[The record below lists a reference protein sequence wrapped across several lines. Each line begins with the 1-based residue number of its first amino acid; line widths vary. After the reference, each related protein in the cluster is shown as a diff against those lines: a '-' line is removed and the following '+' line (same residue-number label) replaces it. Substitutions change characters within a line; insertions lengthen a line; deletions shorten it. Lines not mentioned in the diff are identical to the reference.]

1 MGKTGE
7 CACNLKKILKFA
19 GVPGCGVSPG
29 GRREP
34 ACKPGSVVDGHSSGT
49 HVAVR
54 LERPTRGP
62 CGPQVAAS
70 AARPLLGLAPG
81 GVCPATAVASGAV
94 RSYRTF
100 SPLPAA
106 EAAWAVYFLW
116 HFPWARAPQ
125 ALPGTLSCGART
137 FLRRLREDATA
148 AIRPTPGDDDTDD
161 RRRRQDRPRAPRGG
175 VEKRPRRSIFKED
188 KT

>member
-1 MGKTGE
+1 MSPRRTVKARGKKKTSAAQGLSRPGAARTPASECVIKTGQ
-7 CACNLKKILKFA
+7 CGCNLKKFLKLQ
-19 GVPGCGVSPG
+19 GRRWRRSGE
-29 GRREP
+29 RREP

-49 HVAVR
+49 HVAAR

-81 GVCPATAVASGAV
+81 GVCPATTVASGAV

-106 EAAWAVYFLW
+106 DAAWAVCFLW

-137 FLRRLREDATA
+137 FLHHRGPAAAT
-148 AIRPTPGDDDTDD
+148 IRPTP
-161 RRRRQDRPRAPRGG
+161 
-175 VEKRPRRSIFKED
+175 
-188 KT
+188 